1 MTRPPPDDS
10 DDEPLDPAELDKLV
24 ATLRQAIESPVDPE
38 ALAEAQEIMY
48 DAWEADSAER
58 AVALAMKA
66 IGASPHCCDAY
77 VLLGSI
83 APAESDDALAMFG
96 LAVEAGERA
105 LGAAA
110 LADPSGEV
118 WQTEE
123 AGPYLRARLGLA
135 QSLWLRGQ
143 HDAAIGHYQNLLE
156 LDPDDRQGVRHVL
169 AAALLELD
177 RDDELAALLESYSD
191 DEGAE
196 WTYTRLLAGLRAQ
209 ADAPTLARLLRDAV
223 ASNALVPDFLL
234 GNTPMP
240 DDLPEDIEVGGPD
253 EAAAY
258 AEIFGAGWIRT
269 KGALAWLGREWPKVK
284 PAD

>member
-1 MTRPPPDDS
+1 MSRPPPDDP
-10 DDEPLDPAELDKLV
+10 DEPLDPAELENMV
-24 ATLRQAIESPVDPE
+24 GVLRQAMANPVDH
-38 ALAEAQEIMY
+38 AAVAEAQEIMY

-77 VLLGSI
+77 ALLGSI

-105 LGAAA
+105 LGPAAI
-110 LADPSGEV
+110 ADTSGEA
-118 WQTEE
+118 WQGGE
-123 AGPYLRARLGLA
+123 ARPYLRARLGLA

-143 HDAAIGHYQNLLE
+143 HDQAIAHYEALLE
-156 LDPDDRQGVRHVL
+156 LDPDDQQGVRHVL

-177 RDDELAALLESYSD
+177 RDPDLAALLEAYGE

-196 WTYTRLLAGLRAQ
+196 WTFTRLLAGLRAK
-209 ADAPTLARLLRDAV
+209 ADAPTLARLLRA
-223 ASNALVPDFLL
+223 AAESNGFVPEFLL
-234 GNTPMP
+234 GNTKMP
-240 DDLPEDIEVGGPD
+240 DELPEDIEVGGPD

-258 AEIFGAGWIRT
+258 AEIFGAGWMRS
-269 KGALAWLGREWPKVK
+269 KGALAWLAREWPKVK
-284 PAD
+284 PAE